1 MPYGALVPVGFSNV
15 LAAGLDI
22 AVEEDYVETIRMMP
36 NCLASGQV
44 AGTAAALA
52 LGRLESRAGEF
63 DAADLTLKRAVALN
77 SADAAARGA
86 AYLALAENAEAKGD
100 AKSAVAYATVVT
112 SLFDDAALVGAAK
125 KILERHPE
133 AKEAK

>member
-1 MPYGALVPVGFSNV
+1 MSLACFEARERALLGPR
-15 LAAGLDI
+15 
-22 AVEEDYVETIRMMP
+22 YETLLTP
-36 NCLASGQV
+36 AS
-44 AGTAAALA
+44 
-52 LGRLESRAGEF
+52 
-63 DAADLTLKRAVALN
+63 
-77 SADAAARGA
+77 DAAARGA

-125 KILERHPE
+125 KILEEHPE